1 MREMS
6 VKGIVELVNSMPP
19 APVLV
24 QRIIARIVKAAA
36 RFGMC
41 IFKVYLPM
49 CLYNFFIKDIK

>member
-24 QRIIARIVKAAA
+24 QKIIARIVKSAA
-36 RFGMC
+36 RYG
-41 IFKVYLPM
+41 IFPEKKEEKKRRKK
-49 CLYNFFIKDIK
+49 NE